1 MSISAGVHLAP
12 LVLDIE
18 TNTKAFIKDM
28 AGVENKGLSA
38 ADKVSKSFKTAAEA
52 TENFSSKANNVSKT
66 VAGVIT
72 GLTGL
77 GAAIG
82 GKVLGSFTEL
92 TQATNTAKTAV
103 GEFNEYS
110 NQLGDIISNVYK
122 DNFGDSFE
130 DVATSVSVAA
140 KAFDGMDEDI
150 QAVTEKALL
159 LRDTFGY
166 EVNESVRAVKAL
178 MDNFNISSEEAFNLI
193 AQGAQQGLDFSDEL
207 IDSIN
212 EYSVQFGKLGL
223 SAQDMFTIFKNGSQE
238 GAWNLDKVG
247 DAMKELSIR
256 VIDGS
261 DTTKQG
267 FELLGLNAD
276 EMANKFAAGGESAKE
291 ALNATVQAL
300 GTCDDKLKQN
310 TAGVDLFGTMW
321 EDLSAD
327 VVVNMNT
334 MNSTFDQTRDTME
347 KMNNIRYDD
356 LGSALEGLKR
366 ELTVDVINPLGKELA
381 PLANDLMDSVRENM
395 PQIKEVI
402 KKVGETIINLVKG
415 FLDLDDGTKKSI
427 AAFTG
432 LALAIGPVT
441 DGFTKMFNTASTISK
456 LYSKTGK
463 FISGLK
469 TAKSATDAVT
479 TSTGL
484 LTKGMSLI
492 NPITATVATGIA
504 AVGVG
509 MELAHTKTSLMK
521 KTVTD
526 AADDFTF
533 MESVMASL
541 TGQTAYTA
549 AELEELG
556 IKYSEF
562 SGDISDEFKN
572 AVQDARDNIAEF
584 NMELGKITFDNV
596 ITPEEAEGLKTQVS
610 NAVNAA
616 IESINGSRDKAQ
628 EVMVGLFNN
637 DNIISAEEQA
647 IIDSV
652 TKQKDTYVDET
663 TKLKNELLELIKRLN
678 ETNNEEEI
686 NQLTEQIRTK
696 YARLKQIEL
705 ECQATTDDELMFA
718 KQEFNEQVATMDAD
732 QAQKVLTQKAK
743 ERDEQIRIAKEAYQL
758 QRKTLLE
765 GYDSLNAEEKAKR
778 DEGLK
783 AAEDNYNQQRQKQWD
798 YWQSYLS
805 TLENNNY
812 LVWENINK
820 WNGKKTTEQDRQD
833 EQTLNKF
840 RETMAAL
847 NEINETGYYTMYDT
861 ETKSMRDMYVNVD
874 SVTGQ
879 IIGVYDMYTRKSYG
893 YNEDI
898 RKDTANLRRNLQ
910 ENYEAMKNKV
920 GEFANGH
927 VDAKNRIKN
936 ADGEI
941 VGSLHDVTK
950 AADGTR
956 QGIINLNGHDITV
969 KVNKKGTI
977 DNLWEIDSYIDRI
990 AAPRTVTFTARA
1002 VKDSSMNVFDQ
1013 YARSHYNGLDNV
1025 PYDGY
1030 IARLHRNERVLTAE
1044 ENKVYNNIMS
1054 NGALGGEIT
1063 VNIPV
1068 NLDGQVLTS
1077 VTDRISGERLI
1088 MNRRSLGLI

>member
-1 MSISAGVHLAP
+1 MSISTGVQLAP

-18 TNTKAFIKDM
+18 TNTKAFINDM
-28 AGVENKGLSA
+28 AGVEKSGLNA
-38 ADKVSKSFKTAAEA
+38 ADKVSKSFKTAADA
-52 TENFSSKANNVSKT
+52 TEKFSEKANNVSKT
-66 VAGVIT
+66 VAGVVA

-103 GEFNEYS
+103 GEFNQYS
-110 NQLGDIISNVYK
+110 NQLGDIIDNVYK

-130 DVATSVSVAA
+130 DVAASVSVAA
-140 KAFDGMDEDI
+140 RAFDGMGEDI
-150 QAVTEKALL
+150 QGITEKALL

-247 DAMKELSIR
+247 DAIKELSIR

-261 DTTKQG
+261 ETTKEG

-276 EMANKFAAGGESAKE
+276 EMAKKFAQGGDAAEE
-291 ALNATVQAL
+291 AFNQTMEGLAN
-300 GTCDDKLKQN
+300 CDDGLKQN
-310 TAGVDLFGTMW
+310 TAGVDLLGTMW
-321 EDLSAD
+321 EDLSGD
-327 VVVNMNT
+327 VVGHLTTV
-334 MNSTFDQTRDTME
+334 NSTFDQTRDTME
-347 KMNNIRYDD
+347 KMNDIRYDD
-356 LGSALEGLKR
+356 LGSALKGIKR
-366 ELTVDVINPLGKELA
+366 ELTTDVINPLGKELA
-381 PLANDLMDSVRENM
+381 PAANELMNTVREHM
-395 PQIKEVI
+395 PEIKETL
-402 KKVGETIINLVKG
+402 KSVGETVINLVEG
-415 FLDLDDGTKKSI
+415 FLNMSTSSKTAI
-427 AAFTG
+427 AACTG
-432 LALAIGPVT
+432 LALAIGPVST
-441 DGFTKMFNTASTISK
+441 GLSKVFSVASTISGIFG
-456 LYSKTGK
+456 KTGK

-469 TAKSATDAVT
+469 TAKTATDAVT

-484 LTKGMSLI
+484 FTKGLTLI
-492 NPITATVATGIA
+492 NPITAGVAVSLGVVAAGA
-504 AVGVG
+504 AVVD
-509 MELAHTKTSLMK
+509 AKTSLMS
-521 KTVTD
+521 KTITD
-526 AADDFTF
+526 SADDFTF
-533 MESVMASL
+533 LESAMASL
-541 TGQTAYTA
+541 TGQTAYTTE
-549 AELEELG
+549 ELEELG
-556 IKYSEF
+556 IKYTEF
-562 SGDISDEFKN
+562 SGDISKGFKK
-572 AVQDARDNIAEF
+572 AVEDARDNIAQF

-596 ITPEEAEGLKTQVS
+596 ITPEEAEGLKTQIS
-610 NAVNAA
+610 SAVNDAL
-616 IESINGSRDKAQ
+616 ESINASRDKAQ

-637 DNIISAEEQA
+637 DGIITAEEQA

-652 TKQKDTYVDET
+652 TKQKNTYMDET
-663 TKLKNELLELIKRLN
+663 TKLKNELLDLIKRLN

-686 NQLTEQIRTK
+686 NQLTEQIKDK

-743 ERDEQIRIAKEAYQL
+743 ERDDQIRIAKESYEL
-758 QRKTLLE
+758 QKKTLME
-765 GYDSLNAEEKAKR
+765 GYDSLNAEEKAQR
-778 DEGLK
+778 DKGLQ
-783 AAEDNYNQQRQKQWD
+783 AAEDNYNQQKQKQWD
-798 YWQSYLS
+798 YWQSYLD
-805 TLENNNY
+805 TLEQNNY

-820 WNGKKTTEQDRQD
+820 WNGKKTTEQDQHD

-840 RETMAAL
+840 KENMKAL
-847 NEINETGYYTMYDT
+847 NEITETGYYTMYDT
-861 ETKSMRDMYVNVD
+861 EKQTMRDMYVNVD

-879 IIGVYDMYTRKSYG
+879 IIGVYDMYTKKSYG

-898 RKDTANLRRNLQ
+898 RKDTANLRRNHQ

-920 GEFANGH
+920 SEYANSH

-956 QGIINLNGHDITV
+956 EGIINLNGHDITV
-969 KVNKKGTI
+969 RVNKKGTI

-1002 VKDSSMNVFDQ
+1002 VRDSSMNVFDQ
-1013 YARSHYNGLDNV
+1013 YASSHYNGLDNV

-1044 ENKVYNNIMS
+1044 ENKVYNRVMS
-1054 NGALGGEIT
+1054 SGAVGDIT
-1063 VNIPV
+1063 VNVPV
-1068 NLDGQVLTS
+1068 NLDGQVLTN
-1077 VTDRISGERLI
+1077 VTDRISGEQI
-1088 MNRRSLGLI
+1088 KMNRRLNGLL